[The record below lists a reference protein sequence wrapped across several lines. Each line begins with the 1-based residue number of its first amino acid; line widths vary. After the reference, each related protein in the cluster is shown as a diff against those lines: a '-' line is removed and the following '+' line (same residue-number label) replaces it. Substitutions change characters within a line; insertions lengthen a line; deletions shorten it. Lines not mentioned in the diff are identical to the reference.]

1 MLCFIFSPLVVL
13 KHQLYT
19 ITSPHTAKGQTFS
32 TFSWPGNCLKIHM
45 RNFLTSSQK
54 LICSRNDFVALY
66 SLYKNQKAFYYISV
80 CVPQFESAEI
90 LPFQNSSS
98 ADVSMPY
105 IFREDAKQWDVQGM
119 WVDVYQRNTFI

>member
-19 ITSPHTAKGQTFS
+19 ITSPHSKGANLFYFFMARKWSKNTHEEF
-32 TFSWPGNCLKIHM
+32 PNI
-45 RNFLTSSQK
+45 LTTTDMFTRK
-54 LICSRNDFVALY
+54 DFVALY

-80 CVPQFESAEI
+80 RVPQFESAEI
-90 LPFQNSSS
+90 LPFQNYSS